1 MSDSATL
8 GNRTPANEP
17 LHRSPSEMRTW
28 EIIAAYRFAHQLSS
42 FHPNAQLARALANF
56 LLKAQKE
63 LESRQ
68 SWHPDYLKSA

>member
-1 MSDSATL
+1 
-8 GNRTPANEP
+8 
-17 LHRSPSEMRTW
+17 MRTW

-42 FHPNAQLARALANF
+42 FHPNAQLSRALANF
-56 LLKAQKE
+56 LLKAQRE